1 MTRQQELISE
11 IRNFVREKG
20 YAPTIR
26 ELVARLDISHG
37 TVQRE
42 LMALASDGKI
52 AKSDRTARSI
62 RVLD

>member
-42 LMALASDGKI
+42 LMALASD
-52 AKSDRTARSI
+52 
-62 RVLD
+62 